1 MNGLASVL
9 DDCVI
14 EYSDLSGLRIDFKVD
29 HVGSEGPTRPLW
41 VNGALTGDSAAALGL
56 LIHCVTGGPSS
67 GEGGSATTCHR
78 RVPNGICIRYGGMY
92 ILCGN
97 SKDFR
102 GLHGY
107 RSPGSTDVR

>member
-41 VNGALTGDSAAALGL
+41 VNGALTGDSAAALGQL
-56 LIHCVTGGPSS
+56 AGKFFECEFQVT
-67 GEGGSATTCHR
+67 
-78 RVPNGICIRYGGMY
+78 IRSV
-92 ILCGN
+92 L
-97 SKDFR
+97 
-102 GLHGY
+102 
-107 RSPGSTDVR
+107 